1 MQGDRQR
8 GAQAGKGELMRR
20 ALERAR
26 GLLEL
31 GRPRAAL
38 IELHKALSAGGEG
51 ASGGGALAEA
61 LQLIGLCQLRLGD
74 LQAARQA
81 LESAVATDP
90 ADAHGHYLLGYAHS
104 ESRAA
109 REQPLHSASQAAG
122 PAAGQVGDE
131 LTQALACYRE
141 ALRLAPEQP
150 VYLRALAEG
159 LAACRQ
165 FAQALE
171 LAHKAVTLGPDRA
184 SNHITLGYVASAAG
198 DRQLARRAYQQ
209 ALELEPNNAL
219 AWNNLGCVDLA
230 QGRLLHARE
239 RFREALRL
247 DPAGSVAKDNYQLV
261 KPRLRP
267 KELYQDFA
275 ALERHLV
282 VEVWE
287 TVLFPATPA
296 PPRPPPLGAGG
307 PGTSAPLSPLQLLAT
322 YLNPFPQRP
331 PEEPRL
337 HAAALLWATHFRAL
351 PALWWRAPSLLTY
364 LGLSASLL
372 RLGPAGAALALSS
385 GAAAVILSRQPVL
398 RRYEI
403 YKRQLAHLQERWQRA
418 YADWLAGAIARHQRD
433 AAIDSL
439 IDEFC
444 CFVEAQREQLTPDPA
459 TAPPARAVDELAD
472 KP

>member
-1 MQGDRQR
+1 MNGDRQR
-8 GAQAGKGELMRR
+8 GAEAGKGDFRRR

-38 IELHKALSAGGEG
+38 IELHKGLSGGGEG
-51 ASGGGALAEA
+51 ASGGGAMAEA

-74 LQAARQA
+74 LKAARQA

-109 REQPLHSASQAAG
+109 SEPPLSADQIGA
-122 PAAGQVGDE
+122 E

-159 LAACRQ
+159 LTACQ
-165 FAQALE
+165 KFAPALV
-171 LAHKAVTLGPDRA
+171 LAHQAVALGPDRA
-184 SNHITLGYVASAAG
+184 SNHITLGYVASSAG

-209 ALELEPNNAL
+209 ALVLEPNNAL

-247 DPAGSVAKDNYQLV
+247 DPAGSVAQDNYQLV

-267 KELYQDFA
+267 KEIYQDFA

-282 VEVWE
+282 IEVWE
-287 TVLFPATPA
+287 TVLFAATPA
-296 PPRPPPLGAGG
+296 PPRPPPGAGG

-385 GAAAVILSRQPVL
+385 GAAAVLLSRQPVR

-403 YKRQLAHLQERWQRA
+403 YKRQLAQLQERWQRA
-418 YADWLAGAIARHQRD
+418 YADWLAGATARHQRD
-433 AAIDSL
+433 AAIDGL

-444 CFVEAQREQLTPDPA
+444 CFVEAQREKLSDDLA
-459 TAPPARAVDELAD
+459 TAPGAGDELAS

>member
-1 MQGDRQR
+1 MDGDRDR
-8 GAQAGKGELMRR
+8 DRDAGRAGPGDFLRR

-38 IELHKALSAGGEG
+38 GELHKAVAAGGAGG
-51 ASGGGALAEA
+51 AGGSGGPPAEA
-61 LQLIGLCQLRLGD
+61 LQLIGLCHLRLGD
-74 LQAARQA
+74 LAAARQA
-81 LESAVATDP
+81 LESAVASDP
-90 ADAHGHYLLGYAHS
+90 ADAHGHYLLGYVHS

-109 REQPLHSASQAAG
+109 GSPPQAPG
-122 PAAGQVGDE
+122 PADHASAE
-131 LTQALACYRE
+131 LAQALACYRE

-159 LAACRQ
+159 LTACRQ
-165 FAQALE
+165 FAPALE
-171 LAHKAVTLGPDRA
+171 LAHKAVALGPDRA
-184 SNHITLGYVASAAG
+184 SNHITLGYVASSAG

-209 ALELEPNNAL
+209 ALELEPNSAL

-247 DPAGSVAKDNYQLV
+247 DPAGSVAKDNYELV

-267 KELYQDFA
+267 KEIYQDFA

-282 VEVWE
+282 IEVWE
-287 TVLFPATPA
+287 TVLFPDKPV
-296 PPRPPPLGAGG
+296 PPPTPPLGKGG
-307 PGTSAPLSPLQLLAT
+307 PGTSAPLSPRQFLST
-322 YLNPFPQRP
+322 YLNPFPHRAR
-331 PEEPRL
+331 EEPRL

-385 GAAAVILSRQPVL
+385 GAAAVLLSRAPL
-398 RRYEI
+398 RKRYEI
-403 YKRQLAHLQERWQRA
+403 YRQKLAELQPRWQRA
-418 YADWLAGAIARHQRD
+418 YADWLAGSTARHQRD

-444 CFVEAQREQLTPDPA
+444 CFVEAQRDQLPPQQSPA
-459 TAPPARAVDELAD
+459 PRAPEL
-472 KP
+472 

>member
-1 MQGDRQR
+1 M
-8 GAQAGKGELMRR
+8 
-20 ALERAR
+20 
-26 GLLEL
+26 
-31 GRPRAAL
+31 
-38 IELHKALSAGGEG
+38 
-51 ASGGGALAEA
+51 ALA
-61 LQLIGLCQLRLGD
+61 
-74 LQAARQA
+74 
-81 LESAVATDP
+81 
-90 ADAHGHYLLGYAHS
+90 
-104 ESRAA
+104 
-109 REQPLHSASQAAG
+109 
-122 PAAGQVGDE
+122 
-131 LTQALACYRE
+131 
-141 ALRLAPEQP
+141 
-150 VYLRALAEG
+150 
-159 LAACRQ
+159 
-165 FAQALE
+165 
-171 LAHKAVTLGPDRA
+171 PDRA
-184 SNHITLGYVASAAG
+184 SNHITLGYVASSAG

-209 ALELEPNNAL
+209 ALVLEPNNAL

-247 DPAGSVAKDNYQLV
+247 DPAGSVAQDNYQLV

-267 KELYQDFA
+267 KEVYQDFA

-287 TVLFPATPA
+287 TVLFPATPP
-296 PPRPPPLGAGG
+296 PPRTPPLGAGG
-307 PGTSAPLSPLQLLAT
+307 PGTSAPLSPLQLLTT

-351 PALWWRAPSLLTY
+351 PALWWRVPSLLTY

-372 RLGPAGAALALSS
+372 RLGPAGAAVALSS
-385 GAAAVILSRQPVL
+385 GAAAVLLSRQPVR

-403 YKRQLAHLQERWQRA
+403 YKSQLAHLQERWQRA

-444 CFVEAQREQLTPDPA
+444 CFVEAQREQLTRDPTLA
-459 TAPPARAVDELAD
+459 TQGEDELAA
-472 KP
+472 KR

>member
-1 MQGDRQR
+1 MTIHGDRA
-8 GAQAGKGELMRR
+8 GAGKGDFLRR

-51 ASGGGALAEA
+51 ASGGGAMAEA

-74 LQAARQA
+74 LPAARQA

-109 REQPLHSASQAAG
+109 EPPPS
-122 PAAGQVGDE
+122 GQIGAE

-159 LAACRQ
+159 LTACQ
-165 FAQALE
+165 KFVPALE
-171 LAHKAVTLGPDRA
+171 LAHQAVALGPDRA
-184 SNHITLGYVASAAG
+184 SNHITLGYVASSAG

-209 ALELEPNNAL
+209 ALVLEPNNAL

-267 KELYQDFA
+267 KEIYQDFA

-282 VEVWE
+282 IEVWE

-296 PPRPPPLGAGG
+296 PPRPPPSGAGG

-385 GAAAVILSRQPVL
+385 GAAAVLLSRQPVR

-403 YKRQLAHLQERWQRA
+403 YKRQLAQLQERWQRA
-418 YADWLAGAIARHQRD
+418 YAEWLAGAIARHQRD

-459 TAPPARAVDELAD
+459 TTPATGAGDELAV